1 MVSRPGGNKKRD
13 REMATHTGREY
24 LGCDQTHRHGPGD
37 KWLDSVRNTL
47 PKKEGEKRA
56 NMPQCDPVGKCTVT
70 HSEQSR

>member
-13 REMATHTGREY
+13 RDMATYTGREY

-47 PKKEGEKRA
+47 PKEEGKKRHVQICLSVILLA
-56 NMPQCDPVGKCTVT
+56 SVP
-70 HSEQSR
+70 